1 MPAFT
6 LYGSRGST
14 NTDRVRLTL
23 AEGGF
28 TDYELVL
35 LNLQKGEQKV
45 GDPFLL
51 EDDAASPCVSK
62 LYIVSSLKNFFSLIT
77 YMFPCLQRSILVGA
91 NAVAPQSNEH
101 KKRHPWGKIPV
112 ITSAEGFTLYESRA
126 ICKYIATKYSFPLL
140 PPDSD
145 VEAAALFDQ
154 AQCVEMLYF
163 AEPAGRIAF
172 EKFAKRFMGLPP
184 DDAVVSDAL
193 RSVEMFFDVAERLL
207 HDKDYMAGN
216 DFTLVDIYYIPL
228 IQRLFACGYGDIIAS
243 REAVSA
249 WWDRCVN
256 RPAIQRMLA
265 ADKEVTVA
273 ASK

>member
-28 TDYELVL
+28 TDYDFVL
-35 LNLQKGEQKV
+35 INLQKGEQK
-45 GDPFLL
+45 
-51 EDDAASPCVSK
+51 SK
-62 LYIVSSLKNFFSLIT
+62 
-77 YMFPCLQRSILVGA
+77 
-91 NAVAPQSNEH
+91 EH

-126 ICKYIATKYSFPLL
+126 ICKYLATKYSFPLL
-140 PPDSD
+140 PPASD

-154 AQCVEMLYF
+154 AQSEEILYF
-163 AEPAGRIAF
+163 AEPAGRIGF
-172 EKFAKRFMGLPP
+172 EKFAKRFMGLPS
-184 DDAVVSDAL
+184 DEAVVSDAL
-193 RSVEMFFDVAERLL
+193 RSVETFFDVAEQFL
-207 HDKDYMAGN
+207 HHKDYMAGN

-228 IQRLFACGYGDIIAS
+228 IQRLFACGYGDVIVS

-249 WWDRCVN
+249 WWNRCVN

-265 ADKEVTVA
+265 ADKEAAAA
-273 ASK
+273 ASR

>member
-6 LYGSRGST
+6 LYGARGST

-23 AEGGF
+23 AEGDF
-28 TDYELVL
+28 TDYELVF
-35 LNLQKGEQKV
+35 LNLQIGEQK
-45 GDPFLL
+45 
-51 EDDAASPCVSK
+51 SK
-62 LYIVSSLKNFFSLIT
+62 
-77 YMFPCLQRSILVGA
+77 
-91 NAVAPQSNEH
+91 EH
-101 KKRHPWGKIPV
+101 TKRHPWGKIPV
-112 ITSAEGFTLYESRA
+112 LTFPDGFTLYESRA
-126 ICKYIATKYSFPLL
+126 ICKYIAKKYSFPLL

-154 AQCVEMLYF
+154 AQCTEMSYF

-172 EKFAKRFMGLPP
+172 EKFVKKFIGLPP
-184 DDAVVSDAL
+184 NEAVVLDAL

-207 HDKDYMAGN
+207 HDREYMAGN

-228 IQRLFACGYGDIIAS
+228 IQRLFVCGYGDIIVS

-249 WWDRCVN
+249 WWERCMN

-265 ADKEVTVA
+265 TDKEA
-273 ASK
+273 ALVVDTKRNSYMLLLKYLDNDVPQS